1 MLIEKIKADA
11 GQLRQWLDARGY
23 ALIDAGIKLRVI
35 DSSDKTLLIPATQPA
50 SRASA

>member
-1 MLIEKIKADA
+1 
-11 GQLRQWLDARGY
+11 LRQWLDARGY